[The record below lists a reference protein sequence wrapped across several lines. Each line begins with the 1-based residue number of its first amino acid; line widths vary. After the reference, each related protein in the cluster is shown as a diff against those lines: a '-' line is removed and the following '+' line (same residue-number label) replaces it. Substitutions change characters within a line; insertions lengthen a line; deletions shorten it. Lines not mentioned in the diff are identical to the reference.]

1 MYLCIRNKGDKVM
14 NKILYWLF
22 GKPQYYYDPELKGGF
37 RKGEYL
43 ITIYRYWMGKR
54 KPVVSYADTDPTRLL
69 KKVRKNVEYRNEH

>member
-1 MYLCIRNKGDKVM
+1 M

-22 GKPQYYYDPELKGGF
+22 GKPQYYYDPKLKGGF
-37 RKGEYL
+37 GKGEYL

-69 KKVRKNVEYRNEH
+69 KKVRKNVEYRNEK